1 VGIRQDIYFLWR
13 PLLSD
18 PRDDMVLEVGVAS
31 GASAIVTYNQR
42 DFRQA
47 STFDIAIV
55 TPLDYL
61 KTEALL

>member
-1 VGIRQDIYFLWR
+1 MRQDIYFLWR
-13 PLLSD
+13 PVLSD
-18 PRDDMVLEVGVAS
+18 PRDDMVLEVGIAS
-31 GASAIVTYNQR
+31 AADAIVTFNER
-42 DFRQA
+42 DFRKA